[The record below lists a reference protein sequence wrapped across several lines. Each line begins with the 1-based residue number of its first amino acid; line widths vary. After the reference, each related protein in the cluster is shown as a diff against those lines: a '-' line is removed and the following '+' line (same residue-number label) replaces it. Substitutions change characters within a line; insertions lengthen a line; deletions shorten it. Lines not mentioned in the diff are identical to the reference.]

1 MKIKSEQTGLSISAL
16 SENLSVDR
24 ATMAKAIRK
33 AGISPVSHDHVGHP
47 RYDLEEATDALYASL
62 PPLQPMTEREKME
75 SMITLSQHLY
85 YALEHMAEHGG
96 SIGDAM
102 EAGVARRKREKQG

>member
-1 MKIKSEQTGLSISAL
+1 MKIKSQQTGLSISAL

-33 AGISPVSHDHVGHP
+33 ADLQPVSHDHVGHP
-47 RYDLEEATDALYASL
+47 RYDLDDATDALHSSL
-62 PPLQPMTEREKME
+62 PPLPPMTEREKME
-75 SMITLSQHLY
+75 SMCTLSMHLF

-96 SIGDAM
+96 GIGDALT
-102 EAGVARRKREKQG
+102 AGVERRKREKEG